1 MTNPLTVAALE
12 RQIEDLIAS
21 YPELAEDETLRADM
35 VSGSTDAE
43 EILSKVV
50 DRMQTAEAMV
60 SAITARKNDLDA
72 RKSRYEREAEAMRSL
87 AFRIMNAAN
96 LRKMPLPEATLSI
109 RSVAPSVTITDA
121 SQLPSEFVVTKT
133 ETRPDRQKIKE
144 ALQEGKIIPGACLS
158 NGGETISIR
167 VK

>member
-1 MTNPLTVAALE
+1 MNPLSVSALE

-35 VSGSTDAE
+35 ISGSTNAD

-50 DRMQTAEAMV
+50 DRMLEAESM
-60 SAITARKNDLDA
+60 SAAIAKRVNDLTARQA
-72 RKSRYEREAEAMRSL
+72 AFERKGDAMRAL

-109 RSVAPSVTITDA
+109 RTVAPSVVITDA
-121 SQLPSEFVVTKT
+121 SQLPPEFVVTKT

-144 ALQEGKIIPGACLS
+144 ALQEGKAIPGACLS
-158 NGGETISIR
+158 NGSETLSVR